1 MNNPFREIN
10 CFLLAGGKRNRTE
23 DFQPQGEL
31 TRLESGYRR
40 YAQLFEKVT
49 LVLKEDQAR
58 EQYLNYPHVCD
69 SQPGWNAV
77 YGIEAALRNSDSET
91 VFIGSSDITEFPLE
105 LVVMLVKNYQGEP
118 FLGFSA
124 PEGAARQCQPLF
136 GIYNRKLVRKLEEG
150 VADDAA
156 QLYRVLEAEGR
167 LIPLPESASPEKLGL
182 R

>member
-1 MNNPFREIN
+1 VNNPFREIN
-10 CFLLAGGKRNRTE
+10 CFLLAGGKSNRLE
-23 DFQPQGEL
+23 DFLPHGEL

-58 EQYLNYPHVCD
+58 ERYLNYPHVCD
-69 SQPGWNAV
+69 TNPGWNAV
-77 YGIEAALRNSDSET
+77 YGIEAALRNSESET

-105 LVVMLVKNYQGEP
+105 LVLTLVKNYQGES

-124 PEGAARQCQPLF
+124 PDGADRNCQPLF
-136 GIYNRKLVRKLEEG
+136 GIYNKSLARKLEQG

-156 QLYRVLEAEGR
+156 ELYRVLAAEGR
-167 LIPLPESASPEKLGL
+167 LIPLPDSTSPETLGL